1 MPHMCTVLE
10 PGDETHVGIIDRVAV
25 DRGGAERLPV
35 NLLRCPACGP
45 FGILARQRNRR
56 AADAALIAFHA
67 ALAAEVRAER
77 AEAGR

>member
-1 MPHMCTVLE
+1 MIGH
-10 PGDETHVGIIDRVAV
+10 
-25 DRGGAERLPV
+25 
-35 NLLRCPACGP
+35 LLRCPACGP